1 VAEPRIL
8 GGVCGRYT
16 NTAGVQELNDRF
28 RVPFGGDQGTRRFNV
43 APTEEVLAIVAPRG
57 EPEAR
62 LLRWG
67 LVPPWAKDLKSSSRM
82 INARMETVAT
92 TPAYRNLLPKAS
104 RRALQLADGYFEWL
118 KPERDSGPRQP
129 FFFQVDGGVPFAFAA
144 LWTPARIEEEWM
156 QSVAMLTCD
165 AAPNGVARAIHD
177 RMPVILA
184 DRDAQEAWLDP
195 SVGAEEALE
204 LCLPLPAERLSARP
218 ASPAVNRPGQA
229 PEGPELLLAPV

>member
-1 VAEPRIL
+1 
-8 GGVCGRYT
+8 
-16 NTAGVQELNDRF
+16 
-28 RVPFGGDQGTRRFNV
+28 
-43 APTEEVLAIVAPRG
+43 
-57 EPEAR
+57 
-62 LLRWG
+62 
-67 LVPPWAKDLKSSSRM
+67 
-82 INARMETVAT
+82 
-92 TPAYRNLLPKAS
+92 
-104 RRALQLADGYFEWL
+104 
-118 KPERDSGPRQP
+118 
-129 FFFQVDGGVPFAFAA
+129 
-144 LWTPARIEEEWM
+144 M

-218 ASPAVNRPGQA
+218 ANPAVNRPGQA